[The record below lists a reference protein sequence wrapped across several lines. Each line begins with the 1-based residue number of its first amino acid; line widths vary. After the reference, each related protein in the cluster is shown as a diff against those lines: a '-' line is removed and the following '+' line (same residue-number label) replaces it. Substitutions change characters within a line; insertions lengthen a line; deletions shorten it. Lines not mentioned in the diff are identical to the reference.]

1 MNEGYNSSREALATT
16 NLELN
21 KRNGLDK
28 SKKTDKIESLS
39 VMAIRAL
46 LRHRSGMIGLII
58 LLIMIVLALI
68 APLLAPY
75 DPLEIHAEDRFH
87 PPSVTYP
94 LGSDEFGRDI
104 LSRIL
109 FGARVAFSVGLLSV
123 GIATVIGVVIG
134 LVAGY
139 RGGAFD
145 SVVMRFL
152 DALLAFPAIL
162 LAIVILAVLGPGSLN
177 AILAIAI
184 VNIPA
189 FARLTR
195 ANVLVEKNKEYVEAA
210 RAIGSEPSRI
220 IFRNIFPNTVSTILV
235 QITVAMAAAVL
246 LESALS
252 FLGLGTP
259 LPAPSWGSMLS
270 IGRGYLSLAPW
281 YGIFPGLAIMF
292 MVMGFYLLG
301 DGLRDAL
308 DPRRQKLV

>member
-1 MNEGYNSSREALATT
+1 METAKPKLKQQDVRPAAGEADRQPENWAALAW
-16 NLELN
+16 
-21 KRNGLDK
+21 
-28 SKKTDKIESLS
+28 
-39 VMAIRAL
+39 RAL
-46 LRHRSGMIGLII
+46 IRHRSGMTGLVII
-58 LLIMIVLALI
+58 LFLATVAIL

-75 DPLEIHAEDRFH
+75 DPLEMHAADRFKS
-87 PPSVTYP
+87 PSATYP
-94 LGSDEFGRDI
+94 FGTDEFGRDI
-104 LSRIL
+104 LSRVL
-109 FGARVAFSVGLLSV
+109 LGTRLAFGVGFTSIA
-123 GIATVIGVVIG
+123 IATVLGVVTG

-139 RGGAFD
+139 FSGKID
-145 SVVMRFL
+145 TVTMRFF

-184 VNIPA
+184 VNVPA

-195 ANVLVEKNKEYVEAA
+195 ANVLVEKNKDYVEAA
-210 RAIGSEPSRI
+210 RAIGAGPNRI
-220 IFRNIFPNTVSTILV
+220 IFRNILPNAVSTILV
-235 QITVAMAAAVL
+235 QITVSMASAVL

-270 IGRGYLSLAPW
+270 IGRGYLPLAPW
-281 YGIFPGLAIMF
+281 YGIFPGIAITL

-308 DPRRQKLV
+308 DPRQQKLI